1 MSSTPVFFRVLN
13 PIMKAVL
20 KSPLHSSVSG
30 RIMIITFTGRKSG
43 KEYST
48 PVSYFKENREIFCFT
63 HGGWWRNIDGGAQVM
78 VRVQGKDHQ
87 GFAEAISD
95 DSEYKSE
102 HLAKMLKAIPSDARY
117 YGVNLDAN
125 GEPDID
131 EVNQA
136 AVDVVMIRIRLEA

>member
-1 MSSTPVFFRVLN
+1 MSSTPVFFKILN
-13 PIMKAVL
+13 PIMKSLL
-20 KSPLHSSVSG
+20 KSPLHSLASE

-48 PVSYFKENREIFCFT
+48 PVSYFKENGEIFCFT
-63 HGGWWRNIDGGAQVM
+63 HGGWWRNIDGGAQVI

-87 GFAEAISD
+87 GFAEAISED
-95 DSEYKSE
+95 TEYKSE
-102 HLAKMLKAIPSDARY
+102 YLAKMLRALPSDARY
-117 YGVNLDAN
+117 YGVTLDAN

-136 AVDVVMIRIRLEA
+136 AVDVVMIRIGLRD